1 MRCVTD
7 QRRGLIAGFS
17 AWIIW
22 GLFPLYWR
30 SLSPSTPFELLAHR
44 VVWAVV
50 WVALVLL
57 VIKRWHEVLAAFRD
71 RRTALV
77 LVAASIAIGV
87 NWGMFIYGVN
97 DGRTVEVSLGYYV
110 NPLVSVLMG
119 VWFFKERLRAL
130 QWAAIAIAA
139 IAVVVLTVEVGQF
152 PWLGL
157 SLAASFGIYG
167 LLKKISPTPPLSG
180 LMVEALIL
188 LPASIAY
195 LAYLMSIGEWTFG
208 HHGAGHV
215 ILVVLM
221 GLVTA
226 VPLVLFAVSAQSI
239 PLSTLGLMQ
248 YITPTMQ
255 FLLGVLAFR
264 EPMSTARWIG
274 FGIVWAALVL
284 FTIDALRNARRDRRT
299 RADEMAV
306 TPEAI

>member
-1 MRCVTD
+1 MTEE
-7 QRRGLIAGFS
+7 RRGLLAGLA
-17 AWIIW
+17 AWVIW

-30 SLSPSTPFELLAHR
+30 SLAPSTPFELLAHR

-57 VIKRWHEVLAAFRD
+57 VIRRWHEVLAAFRD

-97 DGRTVEVSLGYYV
+97 VGRTVEVSLGYYV
-110 NPLVSVLMG
+110 NPLVSVLLG
-119 VWFFKERLRAL
+119 VWFFSERLRPL

-139 IAVVVLTVEVGQF
+139 VAVIVLTIEVGQF

-157 SLAASFGIYG
+157 SLAASFGVYG

-188 LPASIAY
+188 LPASVAF
-195 LAYLMSIGEWTFG
+195 LAYLMSTGTSTFG
-208 HHGAGHV
+208 HHGALHV
-215 ILVVLM
+215 VLIVLM

-255 FLLGVLAFR
+255 FLLGVVVFG
-264 EPMSTARWIG
+264 EPMSAARWTG
-274 FGIVWAALVL
+274 FAIVWAALIV
-284 FTIDALRNARRDRRT
+284 FSVDALHNAHRERRT